1 MEGPVIRNVSFSTIC
16 SGGSPEMPRKEEIKK
31 VLLIGSG
38 PIQIGQAAEFDF
50 SGSQACRALREEG
63 VIVVLVNSNPATIQT
78 DPGMADEIYIEPLR
92 ADIIEKIIEKE
103 RPDGILSGMGGQTGL
118 NLTAELAER
127 GALKN
132 VAILGTPLEAIY
144 HGEDREK
151 FRDLM
156 QQIGE
161 PVPRSVIL
169 NNIADIG
176 EAIREVGLP
185 AIIRPAYTLGGA
197 GGGIAHNDDEL
208 RKIVEIGLNRSRI
221 HQVLIEESVVG
232 WKEIEFEVM
241 RDAADTC
248 ITVCGMENVDAMGI
262 HTGESVVVAP
272 ILTLR
277 DDEYQTLRSAAIK
290 IIRALDVQGGC
301 NIQFAYKDGDYR
313 VIEVNPRVSRSSALA
328 SKATGYPI
336 ARVAAKI
343 AIGLRLDEIQNS
355 VTGCTPASFEPS
367 IDYVVV
373 KVPRW
378 PFDKFKGADRTL
390 TTAMKSTGE
399 VMAIG
404 RTLEES
410 FKKALRSLDTDMP
423 HHSNPGEIR
432 MILSRPTDER
442 FSTLFDA
449 FRQGFSVEEVARL
462 TNITP
467 FFLEKIRNIVD
478 LEQSLALDSN
488 PDQIVR
494 AKRCGFTNSELVRI
508 TGRNW
513 EEIEAIA
520 GLPTYKMVD
529 TCAAE
534 FPATTPYYY
543 STWESESEIRKQEKQ
558 KVLILG
564 SGPIR
569 IGQGIEFDYCTVH
582 AVKALRE
589 EGIEVHIVNNNPET
603 VSTDFDTSDRL
614 YFEPMQLEDIT
625 SILKT
630 DNYYGIM
637 VQFGGQNAVNL
648 AVPIEG
654 EIQRLGLS
662 TRILGTSPDAMDVA
676 EDRDRFSILLDRLH
690 IPSPPNSSAYSVE
703 EAREKATRIGYPVL
717 VRPSYVLGG
726 RAMEIVHDEVELESY
741 MKEAVRVSRNHPVLI
756 DQFLQNAIELDVDAI
771 CDGEDVLI
779 GGIMEHIEEAGV
791 HSGDSAC
798 VIPTQSLG
806 PAVLARVREYTKA
819 IALGLGV
826 VGLVNIQLAIKG
838 NTVYV
843 LEANPRASRTVPFVS
858 KATGIPLAML
868 AAKTMMGKKIK
879 DLGYRE
885 TPISH
890 VAVKEV
896 LLPFNKLPGV
906 DTVLGPEMK
915 STGEVMGID
924 YDFGRAY
931 YKACI
936 SADNELPVKGKV
948 FISVSSEQKDE
959 VIGIA
964 RKLIGL
970 GLTLYGTEGTVAY
983 LAEAGIDAHLIRKV
997 QEGSPNVIDLMRQGE
1012 IRLIINTPTGKQARQ
1027 DHYQI
1032 MRAAVDYGIPYIT
1045 TVQAARAAAQAIEVI
1060 QREQVT
1066 IEPISHY
1073 IGNVGRSGSG
1083 GQSS

>member
-1 MEGPVIRNVSFSTIC
+1 MPKKPHIR
-16 SGGSPEMPRKEEIKK
+16 K

-63 VIVVLVNSNPATIQT
+63 VKVVLVNSNPATIQT
-78 DPGMADEIYIEPLR
+78 DPEMADEIYIEPIR
-92 ADIIEKIIEKE
+92 AEIIEKIIRKE

-118 NLTAELAER
+118 NMTAELAER
-127 GALKN
+127 GALEG
-132 VAILGTPLEAIY
+132 VEILGTPLQAIY
-144 HGEDREK
+144 QGEDREK
-151 FRDLM
+151 FRALM
-156 QQIGE
+156 ERIGE
-161 PVPRSVIL
+161 PVPRSMIL
-169 NNIADIG
+169 NSTSQVE
-176 EAIREVGLP
+176 EALRVVGLP
-185 AIIRPAYTLGGA
+185 AIVRPAYTLGGS
-197 GGGIAHNDDEL
+197 GGGIAHTKEEL
-208 RKIVEIGLNRSRI
+208 SRIIEIGLSRSRI
-221 HQVLIEESVVG
+221 RQVLVEESVVG

-248 ITVCGMENVDAMGI
+248 IIVCGMENVDPMGI

-277 DDEYQTLRSAAIK
+277 DDEFQTLRTAAIK

-301 NIQFAYKDGDYR
+301 NIQFAYRNGEYR

-343 AIGLRLDEIQNS
+343 AIGLRLDEITNS
-355 VTGCTPASFEPS
+355 VTGCTPASFEPA
-367 IDYVVV
+367 IDYIVV

-378 PFDKFKGADRTL
+378 PFDKFRNADRTL

-404 RTLEES
+404 RTVEEA
-410 FKKALRSLDTDMP
+410 FKKALRSLDTDVETHTDP
-423 HHSNPGEIR
+423 PEIR

-442 FSTLFDA
+442 FHTLFDA
-449 FRQGFSVEEVARL
+449 VRAGFSIEEIAEL
-462 TNITP
+462 THISP
-467 FFLEKIRNIVD
+467 FFIEKIRNIVD
-478 LEQSLALDSN
+478 LEKRLKQSARAEDIRLA
-488 PDQIVR
+488 
-494 AKRCGFTNSELVRI
+494 AGYGFTASEIASLTGLSQDRVREV
-508 TGRNW
+508 TG
-513 EEIEAIA
+513 E
-520 GLPTYKMVD
+520 PTYKIVD

-534 FPATTPYYY
+534 FPARTPYYY
-543 STWESESEIRKQEKQ
+543 STRDTECEIPRTERP

-589 EGIEVHIVNNNPET
+589 EKVEVHIVNNNPET

-614 YFEPMQLEDIT
+614 FFEPLTLEDVT
-625 SILKT
+625 NILKKDT
-630 DNYYGIM
+630 YMGVM

-648 AVPIEG
+648 AVPLQE
-654 EIQRLGLS
+654 EIRRIGLP
-662 TRILGTSPDAMDVA
+662 TEILGTSPDSMDIA
-676 EDRDRFSILLDRLH
+676 EDRDRFSILLEKLG
-690 IPSPPNSSAYSVE
+690 IPSPPNSSAYSLE
-703 EAREKATRIGYPVL
+703 EARKKAAEIGYPVL

-726 RAMEIVHDEVELESY
+726 RAMEIIHDEIELEGY

-756 DQFLQNAIELDVDAI
+756 DSFLQNAIELDVDAV
-771 CDGEDVLI
+771 CDGTDVLI

-798 VIPTQSLG
+798 VIPTQSLP
-806 PAVLARVREYTKA
+806 PAVIETVKEYTRN
-819 IALGLGV
+819 IALALGV
-826 VGLVNIQLAIKG
+826 VGLVNIQLAVKDG
-838 NTVYV
+838 VVFV

-858 KATGIPLAML
+858 KATGIPLAKI
-868 AAKTMMGKKIK
+868 AAKVMIGKKIR
-879 DLGYRE
+879 DLGYTER
-885 TPISH
+885 PFSH

-931 YKACI
+931 YKACV
-936 SADNELPVKGKV
+936 SADNTLPLEGNI
-948 FISVSSEQKDE
+948 FISISSEQRDE
-959 VIGIA
+959 VIPIA
-964 RKLIGL
+964 RKLHQMGL
-970 GLTLYGTEGTVAY
+970 RLFGTAGTVRY
-983 LAEAGIDAHLIRKV
+983 LDEAGIPAQQVRKV
-997 QEGSPNVIDLMRQGE
+997 QEGSPNAIDLLRRGE
-1012 IRLIINTPTGKQARQ
+1012 IQLIINTPTDKQSRQ

-1032 MRAAVDYGIPYIT
+1032 MRAAVDYGVPYIT
-1045 TVQAARAAAQAIEVI
+1045 TIQAARAATMAIDAMR
-1060 QREQVT
+1060 REEVT
-1066 IEPISHY
+1066 IEPLSHY
-1073 IGNVGRSGSG
+1073 IGAM
-1083 GQSS
+1083 